1 MPQINISD
9 GVYARVVAFK
19 PLVESLLEVSLET
32 DSYVELLLRMAPDFV
47 MGEAFGSADA
57 KALFSL
63 ILQLVQSHPEV
74 YGALA
79 DILDRD
85 EKTIELQQRAQVKR
99 ALGFPEP
106 QA

>member
-19 PLVESLLEVSLET
+19 PLVESFLEVSLET
-32 DSYVELLLRMAPDFV
+32 DSYIELLLRMAPDFV
-47 MGEAFGSADA
+47 MAEAFGSAEA

-63 ILQLVQSHPEV
+63 IQQLGQSHPEV
-74 YGALA
+74 YGAIA
-79 DILDRD
+79 DILERD
-85 EKTIELQQRAQVKR
+85 EKTIELQQRTQVKR